1 MKLDEY
7 LKLNKPKCISVLL
20 ATKNGKT
27 ISPMYTRDEY
37 TDVEVMSKVL
47 LNCEVMETKDE
58 DDCVEIY
65 VARFQEIE
73 GGSEWN

>member
-1 MKLDEY
+1 MNLDEY
-7 LKLNKPKCISVLL
+7 LVSNKPKCISVIL

-37 TDVEVMSKVL
+37 TDMEVISKVL
-47 LNCEVMETKDE
+47 LGYEVMETKEE

-65 VARFQEIE
+65 VARF
-73 GGSEWN
+73 

>member
-7 LKLNKPKCISVLL
+7 LKLNKPKCISVML

-37 TDVEVMSKVL
+37 TDMEVMSKVL
-47 LNCEVMETKDE
+47 LGYEVMETNDE
-58 DDCVEIY
+58 EDCVEIY
-65 VARFQEIE
+65 VARF
-73 GGSEWN
+73 

>member
-7 LKLNKPKCISVLL
+7 LVLNKPKCISVILR
-20 ATKNGKT
+20 TKNGKT

-37 TDVEVMSKVL
+37 TDMEVMSKVL
-47 LNCEVMETKDE
+47 LGYEVMETKEE

-65 VARFQEIE
+65 VARF
-73 GGSEWN
+73 

>member
-7 LKLNKPKCISVLL
+7 LVLNKPKCISVIL

-37 TDVEVMSKVL
+37 IDMEVMSKVL
-47 LNCEVMETKDE
+47 LGYEVMETNEE
-58 DDCVEIY
+58 DDCVEIW
-65 VARFQEIE
+65 VSRF
-73 GGSEWN
+73 